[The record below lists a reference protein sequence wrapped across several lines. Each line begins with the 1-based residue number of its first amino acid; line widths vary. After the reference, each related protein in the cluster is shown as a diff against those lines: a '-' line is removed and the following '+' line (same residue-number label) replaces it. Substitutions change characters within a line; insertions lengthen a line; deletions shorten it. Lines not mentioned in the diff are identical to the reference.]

1 MDQVTNNDTSDEGTR
16 QARLYGYVLPDGMG
30 HIDGL
35 PESVSHQGSPE
46 LGEDAHREALVR
58 RSAAIDSPAK
68 APLALMSDEPA
79 PEPEVEP
86 EVEPEPEPEAEA
98 SRKRP
103 EMDPLEDIPLN
114 EPLKAQTHLREGT
127 QEDNVSPTRPESDDD
142 IQGKP
147 RNQFHSAE
155 PEQSVPVVKGK
166 QQLDEPQVEDA
177 LTYEPAK
184 NTTPN
189 PDPTF
194 AFTVY
199 QTEMRPVMWN
209 YSEDVFFQGSMREL
223 VEELPMEN
231 KHSLR
236 GLCITLMGKR
246 PEQYQ
251 VFLYNEVKY
260 RNVKE
265 IYLTTI
271 KQEMQEAKLD
281 GSRLDYELII
291 RPIRRLENNNA

>member
-1 MDQVTNNDTSDEGTR
+1 M
-16 QARLYGYVLPDGMG
+16 
-30 HIDGL
+30 
-35 PESVSHQGSPE
+35 SHQGSPE
-46 LGEDAHREALVR
+46 LGEDAHREALAR

-68 APLALMSDEPA
+68 APLALMSDAPD
-79 PEPEVEP
+79 PEPEA
-86 EVEPEPEPEAEA
+86 EAEA

-114 EPLKAQTHLREGT
+114 EPPKAQTHLGEDT
-127 QEDNVSPTRPESDDD
+127 PQDNVSPTRPESDDD

-147 RNQFHSAE
+147 RSQFHSEE
-155 PEQSVPVVKGK
+155 PEQSVPIVKGK
-166 QQLDEPQVEDA
+166 QQPEAPQVEDA

-184 NTTPN
+184 NTTSN

-223 VEELPMEN
+223 VDELPMEN

-260 RNVKE
+260 KNVKE

-271 KQEMQEAKLD
+271 KQEMQEAMLD

-291 RPIRRLENNNA
+291 RPIRRSENKDA